1 MAMSNAEELFYMLLN
16 DVYARENFQAGFWD
30 QLSQQVQDPEIKE
43 IATVRGFLTKQNAQN
58 IEECFRLLGRQPGQT
73 NVQAY
78 KTMVEDWRKEF
89 DMIQNPGVRAL
100 FVLAKIR
107 HIQNWRIGEY
117 MTLSIMAE
125 ASGHTGVASILE
137 HNLADTVD
145 FVDRTRERFR
155 ERVREVISGRMTGKA
170 A

>member
-1 MAMSNAEELFYMLLN
+1 MAMTNAEELFYTMLS
-16 DVYARENFQAGFWD
+16 DVYAREQFQAQFWD
-30 QLSQQVQDPEIKE
+30 QLGQQVQDPEVRDVT
-43 IATVRGFLTKQNAQN
+43 TVRGYFAKQNAAN
-58 IEECFRLLGRQPGQT
+58 IEKAFQMLGHQPGQT

-78 KTMVEDWRKEF
+78 RTMVEDWRKEF

-100 FVLAKIR
+100 YVLAKIR

-117 MTLSIMAE
+117 MTLSLMAE
-125 ASGHTGVASILE
+125 ATGHTAVASLLE

-145 FVDRTRERFR
+145 FVERTRERFR
-155 ERVREVISGRMTGKA
+155 ERVWQTVTGRVAGRA